1 METRILNGPLFAH
14 MVEGGA
20 ARLNSNRVIVNELNV
35 FPIPDGDTGDN
46 MFMTID
52 SGFSAV
58 ADGADDELGET
69 SRLIAK
75 GMLLG
80 ARGNSGVILSRIFAG
95 ISAGFEGVKSADV
108 RTFAKAMEKG
118 VAESYSAVQTPVEG
132 TILTVYSDAV
142 RYANSRIGD
151 DTDFEA
157 YFEDFL
163 DELRAS
169 LDRTPQLLD
178 VLREA
183 GVVDSGGA
191 GFVYIAEGMQD
202 ALCGTGEKLSGERP
216 VTKTDA
222 DLTSLTEDSEMD
234 FGYCT
239 EFLLRLRTEKV
250 GPVKDFDEK
259 PLIDWIIANG
269 DSVVAFRDGSIIKVH
284 VHTMTPE
291 TVLAHCHE
299 YGEFLTLKIE
309 NMMLQHN
316 ETTVRNNYVSR
327 AKNRDEKPSGVKP
340 ARPRKKF
347 GIVAVAAGGGIRETF
362 LNLGADAVVDGG
374 QSMNPSAESFLDAFS
389 EINSENILVFP
400 NNSNIILTAR
410 QAAALYENANVKVIP
425 SKSIGE
431 CYAALSMLDTSSGDI
446 DEIERS
452 SVEIMESI
460 KTGTVS
466 KASRTTERDGVSVR
480 EGDYIGFSDDVI
492 YADSEDVCEAA
503 LSLADAI
510 GADDFGILMLVCG
523 RDSSVEVSE
532 KLRDAL
538 QKAHRMTEVILLD
551 GGQPVYE
558 YIMIL
563 E

>member
-1 METRILNGPLFAH
+1 METKTLNGSLFAH

-52 SGFSAV
+52 SGFNAV
-58 ADGADDELGET
+58 AGSAGDELGET
-69 SRLIAK
+69 SRLIAH

-95 ISAGFEGVKSADV
+95 ISAGFEGVRSADV

-142 RYANSRIGD
+142 RYANSRVGD
-151 DTDFEA
+151 ETDFEA

-202 ALCGTGEKLSGERP
+202 ALCGTAESISDDRP
-216 VTKTDA
+216 LQKTGA
-222 DLTSLTEDSEMD
+222 DLSSFTEDSELE

-239 EFLLRLRTEKV
+239 EFLLRLQTSKV
-250 GPVKDFDEK
+250 GPLADFDEK
-259 PLIDWIIANG
+259 PLIDWLIENG
-269 DSVVAFRDGSIIKVH
+269 DSVVAFRDGSIVKVH

-291 TVLAHCHE
+291 EILSHCHR
-299 YGEFLTLKIE
+299 YGEFLTLKVE

-316 ETTVRNNYVSR
+316 ETTVRNNYVSGAKKKEAR
-327 AKNRDEKPSGVKP
+327 AEGIRP
-340 ARPRKKF
+340 ARPKKKF
-347 GIVAVAAGGGIRETF
+347 GIVAVAAGDGIRETF

-389 EINSENILVFP
+389 EINSDNILVFP

-410 QAAALYENANVKVIP
+410 QAAALYDNANVRVIP

-446 DEIERS
+446 DEIEAS

-480 EGDYIGFSDDVI
+480 EGDYIGFSEGVI
-492 YADSEDVCEAA
+492 YSDSEDVCEAA
-503 LSLADAI
+503 LKLADALD
-510 GADDFGILMLVCG
+510 ADEFGILMLICG
-523 RDSSVEVSE
+523 RDSLLEVSE

-538 QKAHRMTEVILLD
+538 QNAHRMTEVILLD

>member
-1 METRILNGPLFAH
+1 METRTLNGPLFAQ

-20 ARLNSNRVIVNELNV
+20 ARLNNNRVIVNELNV

-52 SGFSAV
+52 SGYNAV
-58 ADGADDELGET
+58 AGGADLALGET
-69 SRLIAK
+69 STKIAK

-95 ISAGFEGVKSADV
+95 IASGFAGVKTADV

-118 VAESYSAVQTPVEG
+118 VKESYSAVQTPVEG

-142 RYANSRIGD
+142 RHANSRID
-151 DTDFEA
+151 DETDFEA

-169 LDRTPQLLD
+169 LDRTPQLLE

-183 GVVDSGGA
+183 GVVDSGAA
-191 GFVYIAEGMQD
+191 GLVYIAEGMQD
-202 ALCGTGEKLSGERP
+202 VLNGAEISVEASDPSGKPAARL
-216 VTKTDA
+216 D
-222 DLTSLTEDSEMD
+222 SFTEDSVLE

-239 EFLLRLRTEKV
+239 EFLLRLQTAKV
-250 GPVKDFDEK
+250 GPLADFDEK
-259 PLIDWIIANG
+259 ELIDWIIANG
-269 DSVVAFRDGSIIKVH
+269 DSVVAFRDGSILKVH

-291 TVLAHCHE
+291 TILAHCHA

-316 ETTVRNNYVSR
+316 ESTVRNNYKHSV
-327 AKNRDEKPSGVKP
+327 KPSGVRN
-340 ARPRKKF
+340 RPRKRF
-347 GIVAVAAGGGIRETF
+347 GIVAVAAGDGIRETF

-374 QSMNPSAESFLDAFS
+374 QSMNPSAESFLEAFG
-389 EINSENILVFP
+389 EVNAENILVFP

-410 QAAALYENANVKVIP
+410 QAAALYDGALVRVIP
-425 SKSIGE
+425 SRSIGE

-446 DEIERS
+446 DEIEAS
-452 SVEIMESI
+452 SVEIMGQI

-466 KASRTTERDGVSVR
+466 KASRTTERDGVKVR
-480 EGDYIGFSDDVI
+480 EGDYIGFSDGVI
-492 YADSEDVCEAA
+492 YTDSESACEAA
-503 LSLADAI
+503 LGLADALS
-510 GADDFGILMLVCG
+510 ADDFGILMLVCG
-523 RDSSVEVSE
+523 RDAETSE
-532 KLRDAL
+532 AEAVKNAL
-538 QKAHRMTEVILLD
+538 QAAHRLTEVILLD